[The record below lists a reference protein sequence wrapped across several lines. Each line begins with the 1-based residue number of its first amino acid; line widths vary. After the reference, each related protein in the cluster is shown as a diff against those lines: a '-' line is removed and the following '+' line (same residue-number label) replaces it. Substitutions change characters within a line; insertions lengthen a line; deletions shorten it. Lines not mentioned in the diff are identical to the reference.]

1 MSADTEFRPCTN
13 CGTSAKYLRRTW
25 CRPCYLRWFKAG
37 KPEGGPPPIKNDSLA
52 RWREVPEI
60 ANTREPTDLDVGT
73 AGEHLV
79 CADLLLNGYVAFR
92 TDQSCAY
99 DIAVDLGGR
108 LVRLQV
114 KSTRALKLLPQRSAP
129 SPSYQWHV
137 RRAGKGGRRLYADD
151 EFDLLALVA
160 LDIRQVA
167 YVPPSLSRQTIHIRQ
182 PGSKEGKQFA
192 DYPFARALFEIGAS
206 A

>member
-1 MSADTEFRPCTN
+1 MTTVAALRRCSN
-13 CGTSAKYLRRTW
+13 CGTEAKHIRRTW

-37 KPEGGPPPIKNDSLA
+37 KPDSGPPPIKNDSLA
-52 RWREVPEI
+52 RWREAPQI

-79 CADLLLNGYVAFR
+79 CADLLLNGYVTFR
-92 TDQSCAY
+92 TDQNCAY
-99 DIAVDLGGR
+99 DVAVDLGGR

-114 KSTRALKLLPQRSAP
+114 KSTRTAREIPQRTGSIPA
-129 SPSYQWHV
+129 YQWHV
-137 RRAGKGGRRLYADD
+137 RRAGKGGRRKYAAD
-151 EFDLLALVA
+151 EFDLLALVG
-160 LDIRQVA
+160 LDARQVA
-167 YVPPSLSRQTIHIRQ
+167 YMPPSLTRTLIQIR
-182 PGSKEGKQFA
+182 PTGTEVGKQFA